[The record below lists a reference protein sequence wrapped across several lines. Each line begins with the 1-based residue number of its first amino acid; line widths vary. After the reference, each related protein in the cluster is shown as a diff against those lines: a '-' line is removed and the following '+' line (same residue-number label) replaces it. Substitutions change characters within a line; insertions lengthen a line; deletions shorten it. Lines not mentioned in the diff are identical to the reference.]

1 MRSSGHSW
9 IPSCQSQELTDQV
22 DFSGQELLEMRVKTK
37 PKPLALID
45 DGRINRFSCHG
56 EALKTIPNSI
66 SKLNVIWATKQLE
79 KIEERKRRKVEYENK
94 KKKR

>member
-1 MRSSGHSW
+1 
-9 IPSCQSQELTDQV
+9 
-22 DFSGQELLEMRVKTK
+22 MRVKTK